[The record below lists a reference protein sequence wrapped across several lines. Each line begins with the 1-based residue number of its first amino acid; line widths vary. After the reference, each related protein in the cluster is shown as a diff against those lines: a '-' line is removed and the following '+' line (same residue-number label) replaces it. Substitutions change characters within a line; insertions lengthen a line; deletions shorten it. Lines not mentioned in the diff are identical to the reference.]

1 MKPRDDKKTKDAL
14 KNLGKGINPKM
25 QAGETAKQPQ
35 REKIQKAGGAAKPVS
50 PEEMKKG
57 APPTTEKVEKEVRK
71 DLPAATVDKN
81 RAAMFSPIK
90 TNTAA
95 GKGKTPGFR

>member
-1 MKPRDDKKTKDAL
+1 MKPRDDKK
-14 KNLGKGINPKM
+14 
-25 QAGETAKQPQ
+25 
-35 REKIQKAGGAAKPVS
+35 
-50 PEEMKKG
+50 MKKET
-57 APPTTEKVEKEVRK
+57 PPTTEKVEKEVRK